1 MNELFNCLYLGREKG
16 LDVKVIVN
24 DRVIPIIVTNMETS
38 SLSYEQRIK
47 IKLDGIIEQYSSMES
62 GVSNIPFDMMYEKV
76 IFNEPA
82 TIVIWKDGSKTV
94 VKCQK
99 NDEYDPEKGLALCF
113 MKKALGNNCRS
124 NSCHVTK
131 GEIMPFWKKK
141 KSKQQ
146 KSTAKEKPAVGPVK
160 PKQRPSSLPPKYEPP
175 KMPDY
180 ILKKEDALKTAINQ
194 VYGSKSEKAVTPSTV
209 QQKNSDTRKEFL
221 RVFGRLTTRHRAWDV
236 WRDFVV
242 MFACSLSNP
251 VDKSH
256 YDEREKRYLK
266 IINKYNRE
274 EQQLFPELAAHT
286 VMALEEN
293 PEQDFLGGIF
303 MELGLGDGKNGQ
315 FFTPYHICDLMAKIT
330 VDDVSKEIEEKGY
343 VTIHDPCCGAGATL
357 IAGVHEVRRQLEK
370 MNLNYQN
377 HVLVVAQDIDEVVAL
392 MCYIHLS
399 LLGVAAYIKVGDVF
413 CDPIREGDSTENYW
427 FTMMYFSDVWQT
439 RLLIRRMDDILKGEN
454 KDDKH

>member
-1 MNELFNCLYLGREKG
+1 M
-16 LDVKVIVN
+16 
-24 DRVIPIIVTNMETS
+24 
-38 SLSYEQRIK
+38 
-47 IKLDGIIEQYSSMES
+47 
-62 GVSNIPFDMMYEKV
+62 
-76 IFNEPA
+76 
-82 TIVIWKDGSKTV
+82 
-94 VKCQK
+94 
-99 NDEYDPEKGLALCF
+99 
-113 MKKALGNNCRS
+113 
-124 NSCHVTK
+124 
-131 GEIMPFWKKK
+131 
-141 KSKQQ
+141 
-146 KSTAKEKPAVGPVK
+146 
-160 PKQRPSSLPPKYEPP
+160 
-175 KMPDY
+175 
-180 ILKKEDALKTAINQ
+180 
-194 VYGSKSEKAVTPSTV
+194 
-209 QQKNSDTRKEFL
+209 
-221 RVFGRLTTRHRAWDV
+221 